1 MPKRAPG
8 NTKKQGK
15 GQKGTL
21 KPRETRKKK
30 VAGVPVAR
38 DATGRF
44 LSSGNPNGRPTAS
57 LEVREM
63 ARKHGPE
70 AIARLVYWMRSGDS
84 QSSIA
89 AAKILLDR
97 GYGKS
102 MQLLGSP
109 NGAPLVNIN
118 MGNGAPISNAA
129 DAARVYAE
137 IIGNPS
143 MDLSALKFEAPAPS
157 TVVAEV
163 PRNAAALP
171 ERVDARIAPVESDTA
186 ATWEAL
192 SK

>member
-1 MPKRAPG
+1 
-8 NTKKQGK
+8 
-15 GQKGTL
+15 
-21 KPRETRKKK
+21 
-30 VAGVPVAR
+30 
-38 DATGRF
+38 
-44 LSSGNPNGRPTAS
+44 
-57 LEVREM
+57 M
-63 ARKHGPE
+63 AREHGPE
-70 AIARLVYWMRSGDS
+70 AIARLVHWMRSGDS

-109 NGAPLVNIN
+109 NGAPLVNIT
-118 MGNGAPISNAA
+118 MGNGAPISSAA

-143 MDLSALKFEAPAPS
+143 MDLSGLRFEAPAPS
-157 TVVAEV
+157 AVVAEV

-171 ERVDARIAPVESDTA
+171 ERVDARIAPIEGDTA